1 MVSNVEIYERTLQ
14 SEYDGFE
21 LITIE
26 SDMKITR
33 GIRLYVFILALL
45 MLKIQLVGYSY
56 LVPMFA
62 ILIGLLSI
70 DIHKNLKRKYEILIE
85 HL

>member
-1 MVSNVEIYERTLQ
+1 MVSCTETYNRTVQ

-26 SDMKITR
+26 SDMKITQ
-33 GIRLYVFILALL
+33 GVRLYVFILALL

-70 DIHKNLKRKYEILIE
+70 DIHKDLKRKYEILIE
-85 HL
+85 QL